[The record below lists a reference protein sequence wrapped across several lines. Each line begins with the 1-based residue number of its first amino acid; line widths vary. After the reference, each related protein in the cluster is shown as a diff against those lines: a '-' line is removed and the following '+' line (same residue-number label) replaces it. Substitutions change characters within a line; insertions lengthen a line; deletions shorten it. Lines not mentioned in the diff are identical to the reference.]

1 MANDRVNPTDS
12 VHTRRMQ
19 MMRMEQMKRA
29 AQMEARLL
37 ANERSMTER
46 TEDAL
51 FNPFAMMKNSETLE
65 KRLRRYEAAHKGD
78 ETEEEEELS
87 EKLIDDVTKTA
98 EEFQDRNPEMQKRA
112 LLGLKGMIDVDDTP
126 EEILNKVLKSYPDKF
141 LADEALDFMCNTSDG
156 STKMGQ
162 KMREAR
168 NLLNERFGREV
179 RAGRNINQEAQEFSK
194 QGLGSATGLRDLY
207 RDITGNP
214 RESLSLFEELIENF
228 DFNKMKN
235 VLAFMLHSLGSDMKA
250 KGPSISRAELQRL
263 FTETR
268 SMQAILGVYRF
279 FYGRMSLIQSSFGR
293 EELTLPVRVTFDL
306 LARLYVK
313 LLAERY
319 PTPDKVL
326 RLAAL
331 LGINEEL
338 LAQVIIFTQFRDAIR
353 GTSPKLFRNDRHR
366 QDLLMTLIETISEL
380 DDLLEEEGEED
391 DEDEEEEEQK
401 PPGWSNK
408 DSID

>member
-12 VHTRRMQ
+12 VHSRRMQ
-19 MMRMEQMKRA
+19 IMRMEQMKRA

-51 FNPFAMMKNSETLE
+51 FNPFAMMKNSEALE
-65 KRLRRYEAAHKGD
+65 KRLRRHEAAQKSEEAD
-78 ETEEEEELS
+78 EEEEVTD
-87 EKLIDDVTKTA
+87 KLIDDVTRTA
-98 EEFQDRNPEMQKRA
+98 EEYQERNPEMQKRA
-112 LLGLKGMIDVDDTP
+112 LLGLKGMIDIDDTP
-126 EEILNKVLKSYPDKF
+126 EEILAKVLRSYPDKF

-156 STKMGQ
+156 STKMGK

-168 NLLNERFGREV
+168 NLLNDRFGREV
-179 RAGRNINQEAQEFSK
+179 RAGRNINQGAQEFSK

-214 RESLSLFEELIENF
+214 RESLSLFEELIEQF

-235 VLAFMLHSLGSDMKA
+235 VIAFMLHSLGADMKA
-250 KGPSISRAELQRL
+250 KGPSISRAELTRL

-268 SMQAILGVYRF
+268 SMQAILGIYRF
-279 FYGRMSLIQSSFGR
+279 FYGRMSLITSSFLR
-293 EELTLPVRVTFDL
+293 EGLTLPVRITFDL
-306 LARLYVK
+306 LSRLYVK

-326 RLAAL
+326 RLANL
-331 LGINEEL
+331 LGISDEL
-338 LAQVIIFTQFRDAIR
+338 LAQVIIFTAYRDAIR
-353 GTSPKLFRNDRHR
+353 QTSPKLFRNDRHR

-380 DDLLEEEGEED
+380 DDLLEEEEEED
-391 DEDEEEEEQK
+391 DDEPTK
-401 PPGWSNK
+401 GWSNK
-408 DSID
+408 DSLE

>member
-65 KRLRRYEAAHKGD
+65 KRLRRHEAAQKGE
-78 ETEEEEELS
+78 ETEEEDEITD
-87 EKLIDDVTKTA
+87 KLIDDVTRTA
-98 EEFQDRNPEMQKRA
+98 EEYQERNPEMQKRA
-112 LLGLKGMIDVDDTP
+112 LLGLKGMIDIDDTP
-126 EEILNKVLKSYPDKF
+126 EEILEKVLKSYPDKF

-168 NLLNERFGREV
+168 NLLNDRFGREV
-179 RAGRNINQEAQEFSK
+179 RAGRNINMGAQEFSK

-214 RESLSLFEELIENF
+214 RESLTLFEELIERF
-228 DFNKMKN
+228 DFSKMTN
-235 VLAFMLHSLGSDMKA
+235 VISFVLHSLGADMKA
-250 KGPSISRAELQRL
+250 KGPSISRAELTRL

-293 EELTLPVRVTFDL
+293 EDLTMPVRITFDL

-331 LGINEEL
+331 LGISDEL
-338 LAQVIIFTQFRDAIR
+338 LAQVIIFTQYRDAIR
-353 GTSPKLFRNDRHR
+353 GTSPKLFRNDRHK

-380 DDLLEEEGEED
+380 DDLLEEE
-391 DEDEEEEEQK
+391 DEDEEDEDDDEPQT
-401 PPGWSNK
+401 GWSNK
-408 DSID
+408 DSMQ

>member
-1 MANDRVNPTDS
+1 MGNDRVNSADA
-12 VHTRRMQ
+12 VQARRMQ

-51 FNPFAMMKNSETLE
+51 FNPFAMMKNAETLE
-65 KRLRRYEAAHKGD
+65 KRLRRHEAAHKGEEAD
-78 ETEEEEELS
+78 EEEEIN

-98 EEFQDRNPEMQKRA
+98 EEYQDRNPEMQKRA
-112 LLGLKGMIDVDDTP
+112 LLGLKGMIDIDDTP
-126 EEILNKVLKSYPDKF
+126 EEILDKVLKSYPDKF
-141 LADEALDFMCNTSDG
+141 LADEALDFMCTTSDG

-168 NLLNERFGREV
+168 NLLNDKFGREV
-179 RAGRNINQEAQEFSK
+179 RAGRNINTEAQEFSK

-207 RDITGNP
+207 QDITGNP
-214 RESLSLFEELIENF
+214 RESLTLFEELIEQF

-235 VLAFMLHSLGSDMKA
+235 VIAFMLHSLGADMKA
-250 KGPSISRAELQRL
+250 KGPSISRGELQRL

-268 SMQAILGVYRF
+268 SMQAILSVYRF

-293 EELTLPVRVTFDL
+293 EDLTMPMRITFDL

-326 RLAAL
+326 RLASL

-338 LAQVIIFTQFRDAIR
+338 LAQVIIFTQYRDAIR

-380 DDLLEEEGEED
+380 DDLLEEEDDE
-391 DEDEEEEEQK
+391 DEDEEEEEPK
-401 PPGWSNK
+401 TGWSNK
-408 DSID
+408 DSIE